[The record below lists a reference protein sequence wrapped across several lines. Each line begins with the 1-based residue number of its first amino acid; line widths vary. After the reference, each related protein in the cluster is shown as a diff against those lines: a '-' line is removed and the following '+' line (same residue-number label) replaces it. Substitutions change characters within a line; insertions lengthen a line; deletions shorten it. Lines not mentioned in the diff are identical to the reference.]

1 MTVQNKIERARKAV
15 AEISN
20 YTQEQVDKLVFEGAK
35 IIYKNAEP
43 LARLAVDETG
53 LGSYE
58 DKIGKNTDTPTM
70 FWDYLKDKRS
80 VGIINED
87 PSQGLVEAAH
97 PIGVIGAITPAT
109 NPTVTP
115 LGNFMHAIKGK
126 NAIIISPAPRAEKT
140 STETVNL
147 IRQALKACGAPE
159 DLIQIINDVSIEK
172 SQELM
177 ANCDLVIA
185 TGGAGLTKAAYS
197 SGTPAYG
204 VGPGNPPAII
214 DRDYDL
220 KDAAEKSIIAVC
232 ADNGI
237 LCDGDNLLLYPEEVE
252 AEFFAEFREAGAVIF
267 EDAADVAKFRDAL
280 FEDGHINSG
289 LVGKDV
295 DVIAEAA
302 GFAVPEGTKVVG
314 LKVDAIGAADVLCK
328 EIMGPV
334 VILKSYDT
342 FENAVDMA
350 VRNMEEAGGT
360 GHTAGLFTNNDE
372 HILYAGERIPVA
384 RMLINQPTP
393 DAWGPTT
400 NALSPAVSEGC
411 GTWGNN
417 ILAGNVDYIHMVNVC
432 KIVKPLDVALPDGAV
447 IFAD

>member
-70 FWDYLKDKRS
+70 FWDYLKDKKS

-159 DLIQIINDVSIEK
+159 DLVQIINDVSIEK
-172 SQELM
+172 S
-177 ANCDLVIA
+177 
-185 TGGAGLTKAAYS
+185 
-197 SGTPAYG
+197 GT
-204 VGPGNPPAII
+204 
-214 DRDYDL
+214 
-220 KDAAEKSIIAVC
+220 
-232 ADNGI
+232 
-237 LCDGDNLLLYPEEVE
+237 DG
-252 AEFFAEFREAGAVIF
+252 
-267 EDAADVAKFRDAL
+267 
-280 FEDGHINSG
+280 
-289 LVGKDV
+289 
-295 DVIAEAA
+295 
-302 GFAVPEGTKVVG
+302 
-314 LKVDAIGAADVLCK
+314 
-328 EIMGPV
+328 
-334 VILKSYDT
+334 
-342 FENAVDMA
+342 
-350 VRNMEEAGGT
+350 
-360 GHTAGLFTNNDE
+360 
-372 HILYAGERIPVA
+372 
-384 RMLINQPTP
+384 
-393 DAWGPTT
+393 
-400 NALSPAVSEGC
+400 
-411 GTWGNN
+411 
-417 ILAGNVDYIHMVNVC
+417 
-432 KIVKPLDVALPDGAV
+432 
-447 IFAD
+447 